1 MKNDKLREFLEE
13 NFPDAIIFDDP
24 EYDNSIV
31 GISSEGNLIYD
42 LNKMVIEL
50 AEDDNMSTDDAF
62 EFIQYNTI
70 RMIPYLPDQYKPM
83 IVDFD
88 FQELYND

>member
-1 MKNDKLREFLEE
+1 MKNDKLREFLKE

-24 EYDNSIV
+24 EYDNSVV

-70 RMIPYLPDQYKPM
+70 RIIPYLPEQGRPI

-88 FQELYND
+88 FQELYNN